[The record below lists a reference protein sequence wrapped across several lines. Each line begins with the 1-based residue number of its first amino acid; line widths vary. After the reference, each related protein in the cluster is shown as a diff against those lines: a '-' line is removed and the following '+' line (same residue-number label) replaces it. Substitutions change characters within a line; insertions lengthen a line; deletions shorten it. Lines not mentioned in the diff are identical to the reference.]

1 MNYKNIGK
9 VTGKLLLTFLVTFLT
24 GFLLLLGA
32 YTLPVEPM
40 QNHLREN
47 ADYMTAWGNYTMVLE
62 PHSFT
67 LLDNYTD
74 SIMLGT
80 AICDSGKG
88 TLLSAME
95 AAHPIDK
102 SQNRFERIYN
112 YLNNPEK
119 SKIFEYGRYWHGYL
133 IILKPLLLFFN
144 YSEIRIIQMSVQI
157 ILLLLIVYLSARRKK
172 GKIGILLG
180 TSLLFIMPM
189 IIGRSLQYSWVYDI
203 MLCAVVLM
211 LLFHD
216 WFKARE
222 RYCCF
227 FLVLGMLTSYMDLLT
242 YPLITLGI
250 PLVCLLL
257 LNEDDKKNLIWQILG
272 LSLCWGAGYG
282 LMWFGKWFLASQI
295 MDKDMIKDGLDKVL
309 NRTSTQQDE
318 TVYTRWGAILLNLN
332 MLNDRVF
339 KALAAAV
346 VLIQGILIVRLH
358 VPYRDFI
365 RKIIPF
371 LIIAAM
377 PFVWYLLAANHSSI
391 HCWFT
396 YRSLSV
402 TIFALF
408 GMMGALYCPKTK
420 F

>member
-203 MLCAVVLM
+203 MLCAVALM

-216 WFKARE
+216 WFKARG

-257 LNEDDKKNLIWQILG
+257 LNVDDKKNLIWQILG

-282 LMWFGKWFLASQI
+282 LMWFGKWLLASQI

>member
-9 VTGKLLLTFLVTFLT
+9 VTSKLLLTFLVTFLT

-216 WFKARE
+216 WFKARG

-257 LNEDDKKNLIWQILG
+257 LNVDDKKNLIWQILG

-282 LMWFGKWFLASQI
+282 LMWFGKWLLASQI